1 MSMLYPAMNKL
12 TGYVPNRYM
21 LVNVV
26 ARRARQIAETA
37 EETGTHLDEKPV
49 TLAIDEVA
57 EGRINA
63 SQMDLTIEEENVPEE
78 AGDGRLLH

>member
-37 EETGTHLDEKPV
+37 EEADEHLDEKPV
-49 TLAIDEVA
+49 TLAIHEVA
-57 EGRINA
+57 DGKLDA
-63 SQMDLTIEEENVPEE
+63 SHMDLTIEEEN
-78 AGDGRLLH
+78 A